1 MYQLSIEYCKLF
13 NITSESPM
21 QDADDKAEIYH
32 EPEAAI
38 PAANDSVP
46 EPVEHRFH
54 FSGSGKEYFKI
65 WIVNLFLS
73 IISLGIYSAWAKVRR
88 LQYFDRN
95 THIAGAVFD
104 FDGDPK
110 AILRGRIL
118 AVLLLGF
125 YQYAFGFSLAVGIAV
140 VVALLI
146 ALPFTMRSALRFRM
160 RNTRYRGVRFG
171 FTGNVRDAYA
181 AYLPPLLMFLLPAV
195 LLALDP
201 SGKTVAFVFL
211 LYLVWPLMHGAM
223 KRYQHKHLAIGSAA
237 SSFDLS
243 KAGFYIPYLKS
254 IGMFFLFFIVA
265 GILTAIGA
273 ATVTAAG
280 FKFEEGSKYI
290 VFLPLAIG
298 LVTGYFTYLLA
309 GPYLQVR
316 IGNMVWSA
324 TSFPWMAISSKLKAR
339 EFMMLQLV
347 NSILTILTLGLY
359 RPFAVVRAYKYRLE
373 HITVTT
379 GHGFEK
385 AVTAADTSKGSAN
398 ADGVADFLGVDLSW

>member
-1 MYQLSIEYCKLF
+1 
-13 NITSESPM
+13 M
-21 QDADDKAEIYH
+21 QEADNQAELVDQTAL
-32 EPEAAI
+32 PVT
-38 PAANDSVP
+38 AANDSVP

-73 IISLGIYSAWAKVRR
+73 IITLGIYSAWAKVRR

-95 THIAGAVFD
+95 TQIAGAVFD

-118 AVLLLGF
+118 AVVLVGV

-140 VVALLI
+140 AAALLI

-160 RNTRYRGVRFG
+160 RNTRYRGVRLG
-171 FTGNVRDAYA
+171 FSGNVGNAYA
-181 AYLPPLLMFLLPAV
+181 AYTPPLLMFLLPAV

-201 SGKTVAFVFL
+201 SGVSVAFVFL

-223 KRYQHKHLAIGSAA
+223 KRYQHKHLAIGSAR
-237 SSFDLS
+237 SQFDLS

-254 IGMFFLFFIVA
+254 IGIFLLFFIAVFLLAIIA
-265 GILTAIGA
+265 GVVL
-273 ATVTAAG
+273 AAG
-280 FKFEEGSKYI
+280 GVKFEGGEAGKYAAY
-290 VFLPLAIG
+290 LPLAIG
-298 LVTGYFTYLLA
+298 LAMVYFTYLLA

-316 IGNMVWSA
+316 IGNMVWSG
-324 TSFPWMAISSKLKAR
+324 TRFPSMTISSTLKAR
-339 EFMMLQLV
+339 EFMLLQLV

-359 RPFAVVRAYKYRLE
+359 RPFAVVRAYRYRLD
-373 HITVTT
+373 HITVSTE
-379 GHGFEK
+379 HGFEK